1 LLICKTEKNKWVHL
15 ANRLNALNSNNF
27 NKIGERK
34 KMPNRFY
41 SIFRKGVR
49 KVNSELGKPL
59 NSEEI
64 RLMKPICISKIF
76 ESLSS
81 EKS

>member
-1 LLICKTEKNKWVHL
+1 
-15 ANRLNALNSNNF
+15 
-27 NKIGERK
+27 
-34 KMPNRFY
+34 MPNEVKNRFY

-64 RLMKPICISKIF
+64 RLMKPISISKIF

-81 EKS
+81 EKSSEFLYFIYSKACPILEKKVKSRESI